1 MEPLGSVTQL
11 YFTTGRV
18 SVSSSYLLLLKIW
31 DRELTN
37 VRTLNGTRHNASV
50 LCGLA
55 SFSFYYQAR
64 KMPQAPEDIDRNDAQ
79 GKIGAGKEMSPMSR
93 SQG

>member
-1 MEPLGSVTQL
+1 MEPLGGVTQL
-11 YFTTGRV
+11 HFTMGRV
-18 SVSSSYLLLLKIW
+18 SVSFSYLLLLKLW
-31 DRELTN
+31 DCELTS

-55 SFSFYYQAR
+55 SFSFYYQVR
-64 KMPQAPEDIDRNDAQ
+64 KMPQAPKDIDRNDAQ
-79 GKIGAGKEMSPMSR
+79 GKLGAGKEMFPMSM